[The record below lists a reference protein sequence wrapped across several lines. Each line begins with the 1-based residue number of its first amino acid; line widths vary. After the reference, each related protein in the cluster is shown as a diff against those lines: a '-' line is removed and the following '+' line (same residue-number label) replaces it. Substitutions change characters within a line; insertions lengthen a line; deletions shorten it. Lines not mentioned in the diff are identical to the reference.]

1 MKLKILT
8 VKNFADFRALI
19 EKFPSWE
26 EKVTS
31 QAKPSRAELKM
42 VQLEPW
48 LEPDRLGL
56 ITNNYIRGQDEVGRW
71 YWKCPQYLLVQIFP
85 YFTKDIPS

>member
-31 QAKPSRAELKM
+31 RAELKM

-48 LEPDRLGL
+48 LEPAWLGL
-56 ITNNYIRGQDEVGRW
+56 ITSSRINSVNRGKRV
-71 YWKCPQYLLVQIFP
+71 
-85 YFTKDIPS
+85 

>member
-31 QAKPSRAELKM
+31 QAKPSRAELKK

-48 LEPDRLGL
+48 LEPARLGL
-56 ITNNYIRGQDEVGRW
+56 ITNICTVQSRFSDTFG
-71 YWKCPQYLLVQIFP
+71 LL
-85 YFTKDIPS
+85 KNCH

>member
-1 MKLKILT
+1 MIFSRDKGTSQKDD
-8 VKNFADFRALI
+8 FADFRALI

-48 LEPDRLGL
+48 LEPARLGL
-56 ITNNYIRGQDEVGRW
+56 ITSSCI
-71 YWKCPQYLLVQIFP
+71 YLHSF
-85 YFTKDIPS
+85 